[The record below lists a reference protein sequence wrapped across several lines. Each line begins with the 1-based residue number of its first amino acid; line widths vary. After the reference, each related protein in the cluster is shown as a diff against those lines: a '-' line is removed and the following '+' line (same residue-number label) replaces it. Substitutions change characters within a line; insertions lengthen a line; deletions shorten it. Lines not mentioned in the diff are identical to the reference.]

1 MSGMVKPLQRLTKIA
16 STAAHGRL
24 NRWSIDFYRRI
35 PLITSI
41 IDRLVFP
48 ISQASKLIYQH
59 NFQIDSITSTY
70 KVESIAIK
78 LHCNLNLLFLYIV
91 IGGPKMSNH
100 EIYLN
105 VAQIVI

>member
-16 STAAHGRL
+16 STATHGRL

-59 NFQIDSITSTY
+59 NF
-70 KVESIAIK
+70 
-78 LHCNLNLLFLYIV
+78 
-91 IGGPKMSNH
+91 
-100 EIYLN
+100 
-105 VAQIVI
+105 